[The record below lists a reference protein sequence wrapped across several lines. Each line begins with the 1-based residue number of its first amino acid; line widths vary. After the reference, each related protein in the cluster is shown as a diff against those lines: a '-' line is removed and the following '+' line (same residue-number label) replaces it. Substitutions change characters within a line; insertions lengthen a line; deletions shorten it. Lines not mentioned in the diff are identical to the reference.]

1 MNDSG
6 ITCDEIMDMDSE
18 AKSNDEAKRTTRKQK
33 LSEEVLLEKDI
44 TCKIQNFYILRV
56 FLLVTIAAMI
66 TVGI

>member
-33 LSEEVLLEKDI
+33 LSEEVLLKKDI
-44 TCKIQNFYILRV
+44 TCKIKNFYILRV